1 MRDRI
6 FFFGMVLTLGLL
18 PVADARSDDPP
29 VPKIETL
36 GPSERTSSTWV
47 VGDHVLEKSRSI
59 NATDF
64 GLSADSDADQS
75 VALANAISHVA
86 NSPGIDTV
94 YIPSGTYRFSRPIQ
108 LRSGVN
114 LIGDGVGK
122 TILEG
127 RRLRSYLLNARR
139 IDESKAFVTG
149 LTLRNRYRTVAMY
162 DVSDLHF
169 YHVEF
174 AGGIVRLEGCSD
186 ISLEGNLFRDNLGK
200 SGYASDN
207 CDRIRIVHNRFES
220 IENGSI
226 NLSRH
231 RDCYVAWNE
240 ITAESLLDSGYA
252 GIRLPND
259 AMNNLVE
266 HNFIE
271 NHGRGIFVLSSSEN
285 NVIRNNVVL
294 GSTKQG
300 VLIQSSANRL
310 ESNVIVD
317 AGEQSIY
324 VVDAVASSSPT
335 PSIADH
341 NHLLRNLVYDT
352 RSQRGDRF
360 IALKVSTEGNTVV
373 GNVVSSQHGRE
384 FKAIRPDVGNVERD
398 NEYRRDVD
406 QDQVR
411 SLVQSIKERVAEYLE
426 LDESGQSSV
435 LGSSGGR

>member
-6 FFFGMVLTLGLL
+6 LFFGMVLTFGLL

-29 VPKIETL
+29 APKVEAL
-36 GPSERTSSTWV
+36 GPSERTSSTWF
-47 VGDHVLEKSRSI
+47 VGDHVFEKSRSI

-75 VALANAISHVA
+75 VALAKAISHVA
-86 NSPGIDTV
+86 NSPSIDTV

-114 LIGDGVGK
+114 LTGDGVGK

-207 CDRIRIVHNRFES
+207 CDRIRIVHNRFDS

-285 NVIRNNVVL
+285 NVIRKNVVL

-341 NHLLRNLVYDT
+341 NHLLRNVIYDT

-406 QDQVR
+406 QDQVL
-411 SLVQSIKERVAEYLE
+411 SLVQSIKEGVAEHLE

-435 LGSSGGR
+435 LGSPGGR

>member
-1 MRDRI
+1 
-6 FFFGMVLTLGLL
+6 
-18 PVADARSDDPP
+18 
-29 VPKIETL
+29 
-36 GPSERTSSTWV
+36 
-47 VGDHVLEKSRSI
+47 
-59 NATDF
+59 
-64 GLSADSDADQS
+64 
-75 VALANAISHVA
+75 
-86 NSPGIDTV
+86 
-94 YIPSGTYRFSRPIQ
+94 YRFSRPIQ

-162 DVSDLHF
+162 EASKLHF
-169 YHVEF
+169 HHVEF

-207 CDRIRIVHNRFES
+207 CDRIRIVHNRFDS

-285 NVIRNNVVL
+285 NVIRNNVVM
-294 GSTKQG
+294 GATKQG

-335 PSIADH
+335 PSVADH
-341 NHLLRNLVYDT
+341 NQLLRNLIYDT

-360 IALKVSTEGNTVV
+360 VALKVSTEGNTVV
-373 GNVVSSQHGRE
+373 ENVVSSKHGRE

-411 SLVQSIKERVAEYLE
+411 SLVQSIKERVAEHLK

-435 LGSSGGR
+435 PDSSGGR